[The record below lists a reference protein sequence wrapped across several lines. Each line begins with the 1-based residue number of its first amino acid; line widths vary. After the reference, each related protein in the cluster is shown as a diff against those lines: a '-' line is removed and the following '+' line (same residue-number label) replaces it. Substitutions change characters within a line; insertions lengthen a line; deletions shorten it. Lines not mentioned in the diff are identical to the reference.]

1 MHFFFLFKS
10 REIGEP
16 KSLTFLNCFFFFS
29 NQLGLSDVRII
40 LFQVGK
46 TLKIVLEEE
55 KMCFFYIDLLTLI
68 KITYPKHTCIYEVV
82 RKSKGGGNCGCEAQL
97 MKTAIPKAFSNGS
110 FPCARACRST
120 WSSGGPFLG
129 APPLL
134 PVSSPAPPWL
144 CVYRGGVGKKRQV
157 EASPEG
163 KGEITRHSGAGCQA
177 LEDEGLKLQ
186 LLQLGDCEG
195 TPTAFSHHHHQ
206 KKNEAEVWRE

>member
-10 REIGEP
+10 REIDEP

-120 WSSGGPFLG
+120 WSSGGPSSWSTSTSSRQFSGTSL
-129 APPLL
+129 ALRL
-134 PVSSPAPPWL
+134 PRR
-144 CVYRGGVGKKRQV
+144 RG
-157 EASPEG
+157 EE
-163 KGEITRHSGAGCQA
+163 TAG
-177 LEDEGLKLQ
+177 GS
-186 LLQLGDCEG
+186 
-195 TPTAFSHHHHQ
+195 FS
-206 KKNEAEVWRE
+206 